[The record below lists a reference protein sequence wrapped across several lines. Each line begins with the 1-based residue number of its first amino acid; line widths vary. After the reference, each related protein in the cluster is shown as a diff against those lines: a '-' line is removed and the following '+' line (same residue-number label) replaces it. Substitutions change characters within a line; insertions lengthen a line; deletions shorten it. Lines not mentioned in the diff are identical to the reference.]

1 MLEAVASYDRWIWHA
16 FFGTPGSNNDLNV
29 LNQSPLF
36 TQVLQG
42 RAPEVKFTINGSE
55 YNMAYYLADG
65 IYPEWATFVK
75 TILYLLLKM
84 IVSLLSIKREQEK
97 MWSVLLGFYRNNGP
111 LYVIQHVYGI
121 GKS

>member
-1 MLEAVASYDRWIWHA
+1 
-16 FFGTPGSNNDLNV
+16 
-29 LNQSPLF
+29 
-36 TQVLQG
+36 VLQG

-55 YNMAYYLADG
+55 YNMGYYLADG

-75 TILYLLLKM
+75 TITYLLLKR
-84 IVSLLSIKREQEK
+84 INYSLSIKRQQEK
-97 MWSVLLGFYRNNGP
+97 MWSVLLGFYRNDGP